1 MIVQEKGRSRDEK
14 RVDVKFGAPLFSLIY
29 IILITLLGKISGN
42 LKTAVQRVFSSDLTT
57 KKV

>member
-1 MIVQEKGRSRDEK
+1 MIRSRDEIK

-29 IILITLLGKISGN
+29 IDLITLLERKKAGKPIS
-42 LKTAVQRVFSSDLTT
+42 TVQRVFSSDLTA